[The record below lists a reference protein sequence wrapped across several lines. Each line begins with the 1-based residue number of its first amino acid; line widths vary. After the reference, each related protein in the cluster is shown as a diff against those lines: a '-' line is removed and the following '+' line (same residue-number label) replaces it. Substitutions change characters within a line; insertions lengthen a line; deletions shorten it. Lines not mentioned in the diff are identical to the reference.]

1 MAKAKKELTKSANEI
16 MNDPEFKKAIRGAL
30 TDIDTYSAQLQGV
43 TGMSSEEAKRKIA
56 QTFYQNMKWA
66 QEPEQAAK
74 YLLAKTM
81 TYQALQEQI
90 NPEAAI
96 MDVDTQIKLLDQV
109 RKTVKLVSDM
119 KPKQISINTQQA
131 DDDLVISFI
140 DVEVDDE

>member
-1 MAKAKKELTKSANEI
+1 MARKPRQIVPSNNEI

-30 TDIDTYSAQLQGV
+30 GDIDTYAKQLQGV
-43 TGMSSEEAKRKIA
+43 NGLSEEEAKRKIA

-81 TYQALQEQI
+81 TFQALQEQI

-119 KPKQISINTQQA
+119 KPKQININTQMK
-131 DDDLVISFI
+131 DEELELSFI
-140 DVEVDDE
+140 DID

>member
-1 MAKAKKELTKSANEI
+1 MARKSRQVVPSNNEI

-30 TDIDTYSAQLQGV
+30 GDIDTYARQLQGV
-43 TGMSSEEAKRKIA
+43 NGLSEEEAKRKIA

-81 TYQALQEQI
+81 TFQALQEQI

-119 KPKQISINTQQA
+119 KPKQININTQMK
-131 DDDLVISFI
+131 DDEVQLSFI
-140 DVEVDDE
+140 DID

>member
-1 MAKAKKELTKSANEI
+1 MARKRRQVVPSNNEI

-30 TDIDTYSAQLQGV
+30 GDIDTYAKQLQGV
-43 TGMSSEEAKRKIA
+43 NGLSEEEAKRKIA

-81 TYQALQEQI
+81 TFQALQEQI

-119 KPKQISINTQQA
+119 KPKQININTQMK
-131 DDDLVISFI
+131 DEELELSFI
-140 DVEVDDE
+140 DID

>member
-1 MAKAKKELTKSANEI
+1 MTRKSRQVVPSNNEI

-30 TDIDTYSAQLQGV
+30 GDIDTYARQLQGV
-43 TGMSSEEAKRKIA
+43 NGLSEEEAKRKIA

-81 TYQALQEQI
+81 TFQALQEQI

-119 KPKQISINTQQA
+119 KPKQININTQMK
-131 DDDLVISFI
+131 DDEVQLSFI
-140 DVEVDDE
+140 DID